1 MDTPMASRYVVLP
14 IEEYK
19 ELLRL
24 QLEQEIKTEYALR
37 IRELEDEVK
46 YQRELSL
53 HWFEK
58 LEKAEAE
65 LKDMKGGEEI
75 A

>member
-37 IRELEDEVK
+37 ISELEDEVK

-58 LEKAEAE
+58 LEKAETE
-65 LKDMKGGEEI
+65 LKDLKGGEEI

>member
-24 QLEQEIKTEYALR
+24 QLEQEIKTEYVLQ
-37 IRELEDEVK
+37 IDQLKEEVK
-46 YQRELSL
+46 YHRDIAL

-65 LKDMKGGEEI
+65 LKSLKGGEEI